1 MHWLDIL
8 IITVI
13 LFFCLIGISRGI
25 ISQIFSFA
33 AIIGGFVAGIILY
46 GLAGKLLIQ
55 YNLVENTSSSLLL
68 GFMLVV
74 VITFIVI
81 QIIGWFTARI
91 IRKLNLGWVN
101 RLAGGV
107 VGILIGVIVTFFL
120 LSWLNLYIIRDASA
134 KKDSVMAPYVEEGY
148 GMIIAA
154 IPGDLSK
161 GYEATK
167 KKIKE
172 EGEKAISN
180 IKKSGKSETNAV
192 KK

>member
-33 AIIGGFVAGIILY
+33 AIIGGLIAGIILY
-46 GLAGKLLIQ
+46 DIAGKLLIQ
-55 YNLVENTSSSLLL
+55 YNLVETTSSSLLL

-74 VITFIVI
+74 VIIFIVI

-91 IRKLNLGWVN
+91 IGKLHLGWLN

-120 LSWLNLYIIRDASA
+120 LSWLNLYNIRDASA

-154 IPGDLSK
+154 IPGDLNK

-167 KKIKE
+167 KKIRE

>member
-8 IITVI
+8 IFTVI

-25 ISQIFSFA
+25 INQIFSFA

-46 GLAGKLLIQ
+46 DLAGKLLIQ
-55 YNLVENTSSSLLL
+55 YNLVETTSSSLLL